1 MSQKGNKGKP
11 TRKQIDTSI
20 QNIIQTI
27 QLIGQKIDYLE
38 KYSHSTEMALDL
50 YTQMKGDKEKFLKY
64 IEKFNKEE
72 KKALENQVKK
82 D

>member
-1 MSQKGNKGKP
+1 MSQKGNRGKP
-11 TRKQIDTSI
+11 TRKQIDNSI
-20 QNIIQTI
+20 QNIIHTI

-50 YTQMKGDKEKFLKY
+50 YTQMKGDKEEFLKY

-72 KKALENQVKK
+72 KKVVKEEK
-82 D
+82 KS